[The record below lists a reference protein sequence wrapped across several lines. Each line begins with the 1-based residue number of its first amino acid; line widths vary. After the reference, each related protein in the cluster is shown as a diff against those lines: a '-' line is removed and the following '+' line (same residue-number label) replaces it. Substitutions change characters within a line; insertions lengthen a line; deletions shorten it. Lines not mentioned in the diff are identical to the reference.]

1 MTVVKWSPHAFLW
14 EGWLAALRIM
24 ALCTVPKSGQK
35 RLWLT
40 LQEDPRCWHIV
51 CSCGPHSFPSELS
64 QALPLCL
71 GTCPLFPP
79 HLSILLSLSVD
90 THLVWGMERMVF
102 ERAEE
107 LRILSFVT
115 LFMPLFSF
123 TTSKAQ
129 TSEFKSQEETLYLN
143 VFNGQLSSLSEGF
156 GMSVSCM
163 RSGGREE
170 PKWEGK
176 PMGRSREEAVVNISQ
191 TSPCW
196 R

>member
-1 MTVVKWSPHAFLW
+1 
-14 EGWLAALRIM
+14 
-24 ALCTVPKSGQK
+24 
-35 RLWLT
+35 
-40 LQEDPRCWHIV
+40 
-51 CSCGPHSFPSELS
+51 
-64 QALPLCL
+64 
-71 GTCPLFPP
+71 
-79 HLSILLSLSVD
+79 
-90 THLVWGMERMVF
+90 MVF